1 MLGFIGKILGGGLL
15 GGVNTLA
22 KTVFGDRSARDE
34 QYSSEQTAIQ
44 QGYQAEFL
52 APEKKG
58 IFNQLVDGLNRL
70 VRPFFTF
77 GTIALFIWAAVDPVE
92 FSLFAQS
99 LTLIPELLWYILM
112 TIIAFWFGGKLL
124 SDAPK
129 KISNDEIKT
138 MVSQATV
145 IQKQREEATW
155 EKDYQEELKDNS
167 KPLSNKAILEWNKRN
182 NKG

>member
-1 MLGFIGKILGGGLL
+1 
-15 GGVNTLA
+15 
-22 KTVFGDRSARDE
+22 
-34 QYSSEQTAIQ
+34 
-44 QGYQAEFL
+44 
-52 APEKKG
+52 
-58 IFNQLVDGLNRL
+58 
-70 VRPFFTF
+70 
-77 GTIALFIWAAVDPVE
+77 
-92 FSLFAQS
+92 
-99 LTLIPELLWYILM
+99 M